1 MSKRST
7 LARMI
12 RRDRI
17 ATAVW
22 LLMVSAAAIHPC
34 SRARADDHVGD
45 VDAAPQTPAPPANAS
60 APLDSPNRLDSARV
74 AVARADALFA
84 VQNYAMALSEFTR
97 ALALLEGDPRER
109 LVLHNIAVC
118 YERLFRYDLAL
129 TYYQRY
135 VDSGVDDDERARVT
149 AAIRALRK
157 LLATLWIDSNVNAEI
172 WIDDRRAGTTP
183 QKVFVPAGAHVVE
196 LRATIRE
203 SARREVA
210 VVAGENRRV
219 HFELQALSQ
228 YTGIRSEYFWVGTG
242 LTVAALATGSIFGV
256 NALSSTAAAER
267 AAERRM
273 SPAHEAALA
282 RHQALV
288 ADLCLGA
295 GAVLGIGT
303 AILYFVTDW
312 EERSTRS
319 ATGPALR
326 LYAGPV
332 GIGAWGVAASM
343 KR

>member
-1 MSKRST
+1 MRKRST
-7 LARMI
+7 LELMG
-12 RRDRI
+12 RDLI
-17 ATAVW
+17 ATAVS

-34 SRARADDHVGD
+34 SRAAADDQVGD
-45 VDAAPQTPAPPANAS
+45 AAAGQAAQPDGS
-60 APLDSPNRLDSARV
+60 PLVSPNRLDSARV

-84 VQNYAMALSEFTR
+84 VENYAMALSEFTR
-97 ALALLEGDPRER
+97 ALALLEGDPHER

-135 VDSGVDDDERARVT
+135 LDSGVDDDEERARVT

-203 SARREVA
+203 SARREVE

-228 YTGIRSEYFWVGTG
+228 YSGIRSEYFWVGAG

-273 SPAHEAALA
+273 SPAHETALA
-282 RHQALV
+282 KRQALT

-312 EERSTRS
+312 QERGTRS
-319 ATGPALR
+319 GAGPVLR

-332 GIGAWGVAASM
+332 GAGAWGVGASM
-343 KR
+343 RD